1 MFLMFLILTTYK
13 MKNESKKNKLN
24 MEGML
29 KAFPAG
35 TAAKVQAL
43 SDKGYKLHTAI
54 SMAAL
59 KEKPTKRK

>member
-1 MFLMFLILTTYK
+1 
-13 MKNESKKNKLN
+13 MKNLPIKNKLN

-35 TAAKVQAL
+35 TAAKVQTL
-43 SDKGYKLHTAI
+43 SDQGYKLKTAI

-59 KEKPTKRK
+59 KQKPKK